1 MPGRE
6 SGGLVI
12 QDVFQLTLATQLP
25 SLALGCG
32 LSILRHILC
41 PRGSELRGLRVND
54 AGSLQGR
61 KC

>member
-1 MPGRE
+1 VVQGM
-6 SGGLVI
+6 
-12 QDVFQLTLATQLP
+12 FQLTLATQLP
-25 SLALGCG
+25 SLLALGCG